1 MATGSERSDAV
12 PAGAAGAA
20 TAQKRYTEQRA
31 NRRYDLALEFD
42 LFHLWGANH
51 LIWAG
56 AGKTRNWSRNSILIS
71 WDKPLEAG
79 SSVELVVRWSPSM
92 QLVVVGR
99 VLNSEPRGIV
109 VRILRRRFRSQP
121 DLGKITKNAP
131 AAPRASGERA
141 S

>member
-1 MATGSERSDAV
+1 MPADSGYPETRAAAAQTSYPER
-12 PAGAAGAA
+12 
-20 TAQKRYTEQRA
+20 RA
-31 NRRYDLALEFD
+31 NRRYNLEVEFD

-56 AGKTRNWSRNSILIS
+56 AGKTRNWSRNSILIA

-79 SSVELVVRWSPSM
+79 SSVELVVRWTPSV

-99 VLNSEPRGIV
+99 VLNTEARGTV
-109 VRILRRRFRSQP
+109 VRILRRRFRGKP
-121 DLGKITKNAP
+121 DLAKLTRTAP
-131 AAPRASGERA
+131 KASSERA